1 MEFFIN
7 ERDQLNPTVTHYNS
21 VVYFIPLESYLLC
34 FSAHRPSLLFYQY
47 IWVWI
52 GNENQH
58 SHP

>member
-1 MEFFIN
+1 K
-7 ERDQLNPTVTHYNS
+7 RRQLNKTNYTYSYTCNS

-47 IWVWI
+47 V
-52 GNENQH
+52 GNQH